1 VAGVD
6 LVVATGAQY
15 MSDACRD
22 DALRVLDRL
31 ETANRR
37 GIPTAMVG
45 QGVGP
50 FDDAELRRRACA
62 VYPLV
67 DLVFVRDRVAGA
79 QLLGSLG
86 VDPARVVF
94 TGDDAIELAY
104 EERRPSL
111 GNAVGVSLRL
121 APYTVVAGADVAALA
136 GVLRGKSRGWR
147 VPIVPVPISF
157 SRHELDERALRAIA
171 GRTPW
176 TRRPLGRFRTPREIA
191 RSVGRCRLV
200 VTGTFHAGV
209 FALAQGIPVVGLA
222 RSRMYEQKFESLAD
236 QFGPGCQVVRLDRPA
251 FRDEL
256 ATAMD
261 SAWRDAEQLRP
272 TLLRTA
278 HELAVLGRDAYGR
291 LRDLVPGRAGG

>member
-1 VAGVD
+1 
-6 LVVATGAQY
+6 
-15 MSDACRD
+15 
-22 DALRVLDRL
+22 
-31 ETANRR
+31 
-37 GIPTAMVG
+37 
-45 QGVGP
+45 
-50 FDDAELRRRACA
+50 
-62 VYPLV
+62 
-67 DLVFVRDRVAGA
+67 
-79 QLLGSLG
+79 
-86 VDPARVVF
+86 
-94 TGDDAIELAY
+94 
-104 EERRPSL
+104 
-111 GNAVGVSLRL
+111 
-121 APYTVVAGADVAALA
+121 
-136 GVLRGKSRGWR
+136 
-147 VPIVPVPISF
+147 
-157 SRHELDERALRAIA
+157 
-171 GRTPW
+171 
-176 TRRPLGRFRTPREIA
+176 
-191 RSVGRCRLV
+191 V